1 MFLNCDED
9 ALCPFPDVLNVHKRT
24 KNAKGLIRFADVA
37 VFVILFSSDL
47 HVW

>member
-1 MFLNCDED
+1 VFVNCDED
-9 ALCPFPDVLNVHKRT
+9 ASCPFRDVHKRT
-24 KNAKGLIRFADVA
+24 KNAKGFIRFADVA